1 MCKTIIGAG
10 IRMFMIM
17 IMMIIM
23 MMIIIIMIMIMI
35 MMIIIIIIIIIMCI
49 IYNIFRHRSSDP
61 LRINSITTDTV
72 CTEKETLKGGL
83 RR

>member
-1 MCKTIIGAG
+1 MPSNAG
-10 IRMFMIM
+10 CVGHNAAVLVGPNRALRCVKQSLVPGYISTF
-17 IMMIIM
+17 
-23 MMIIIIMIMIMI
+23 
-35 MMIIIIIIIIIMCI
+35 IIIIIIMCI